1 MTFKDFFDV
10 NILFNPSVYYE
21 GEVILG
27 GDFDFDRPDN
37 DYLLANSKTQKRQ
50 NKYAQFLEQSFF
62 KPLENICG
70 SSSLAHT
77 IFPKISLSV
86 LDQDSKR
93 KTVFS
98 FSSFLAPQLLVFNA
112 SENLDQLTAL
122 GDNASLDDLIQF
134 LKKVIRNERS
144 IYNDVLNKGKNSPYY
159 TDVFDLYNSYMQSTK
174 MSMKFMTFL
183 ENMIESCTKR
193 ILATR
198 SYKEFF
204 SKEINIE
211 ALLECFD
218 YDKFCLIAA
227 QSVLDTCVTTE
238 KLSNQVDNSIVY
250 VKRYLDAVKEFRRY
264 QPNYSCEILGR
275 ILPTGRKKMITI
287 NDIEQEYE
295 ALLARHPDFK
305 FIKVELDDVS
315 SLLKRYGYDDSFI
328 SSFDQTT
335 KDAEVLFDILNKIEK
350 NKELSASWT
359 LIPKGSIQDDEIKKG
374 VLQNH
379 EERFSL
385 EESEKVRRM
394 IIGREFLESSDY
406 LFRLEGINKFEGYIG
421 YIYSNGTVIFEK
433 YYENI
438 KTKKVANGNAT
449 YIMNLTNFVEVS
461 KLTKT
466 EIIAKI
472 NNGEIV
478 GVKRIF
484 HREDMERWK
493 AQISQLL
500 AGDEYTDE
508 VVDYINDLVNSQV
521 IEKRGSQ
528 K

>member
-1 MTFKDFFDV
+1 M
-10 NILFNPSVYYE
+10 
-21 GEVILG
+21 
-27 GDFDFDRPDN
+27 
-37 DYLLANSKTQKRQ
+37 
-50 NKYAQFLEQSFF
+50 
-62 KPLENICG
+62 
-70 SSSLAHT
+70 
-77 IFPKISLSV
+77 
-86 LDQDSKR
+86 
-93 KTVFS
+93 
-98 FSSFLAPQLLVFNA
+98 
-112 SENLDQLTAL
+112 
-122 GDNASLDDLIQF
+122 
-134 LKKVIRNERS
+134 
-144 IYNDVLNKGKNSPYY
+144 
-159 TDVFDLYNSYMQSTK
+159 
-174 MSMKFMTFL
+174 
-183 ENMIESCTKR
+183 
-193 ILATR
+193 
-198 SYKEFF
+198 
-204 SKEINIE
+204 
-211 ALLECFD
+211 
-218 YDKFCLIAA
+218 
-227 QSVLDTCVTTE
+227 
-238 KLSNQVDNSIVY
+238 
-250 VKRYLDAVKEFRRY
+250 
-264 QPNYSCEILGR
+264 
-275 ILPTGRKKMITI
+275 
-287 NDIEQEYE
+287 
-295 ALLARHPDFK
+295 
-305 FIKVELDDVS
+305 
-315 SLLKRYGYDDSFI
+315 
-328 SSFDQTT
+328 
-335 KDAEVLFDILNKIEK
+335 
-350 NKELSASWT
+350 SASWT

-421 YIYSNGTVIFEK
+421 YIYPNGTVIFEK

-472 NNGEIV
+472 NSGEIV

-500 AGDEYTDE
+500 VGDEYTDE